1 MAYAKD
7 LKEEYECDK
16 CKAIFKGNK
25 AVLKKV
31 SKNIEM
37 HSMGFTSHFVFV
49 DKRGKIV
56 GGNEAPDPS
65 KGDKVIHCPKCDYPH
80 LFGMNRRTQ

>member
-1 MAYAKD
+1 MTYYKE
-7 LKEEYECDK
+7 LKEEYVCDE

-25 AVLKKV
+25 VVLKKA

-37 HSMGFTSHFVFV
+37 HSMGFTSNFIFV
-49 DKRGKIV
+49 DAKGKIV
-56 GGNEAPDPS
+56 GGSEAPDPN
-65 KGDKVIHCPKCDYPH
+65 KGDRVIHCPKCDYPY